1 MGHASEAAGT
11 ATMKHRRFIY
21 VTGADGTGKS
31 TQARLVIDHLR
42 SQGIQC
48 RHLWLRFPFF
58 FSLPLLLYARW
69 RGYSW
74 YEKDGGVRHGYW
86 DFRNSWGLRVL
97 LPWVLFLDATLAA
110 VRKVYIPLWLGSTL
124 VCERFVW
131 DMLVDLAVAFGDGD
145 IHRRLPGRLY
155 MHLLPRD
162 TVIILLDLDSETIRG
177 RRTDLKADR
186 RLDARLQAFR
196 SMAITYSIPVIS
208 STIPIEEVNQRIQE
222 IINRD

>member
-31 TQARLVIDHLR
+31 TQARLVIDHLH

-74 YEKDGGVRHGYW
+74 YETDGGVRHGYW
-86 DFRNSWGLRVL
+86 DFRDSWGLRVF

-110 VRKVYIPLWLGSTL
+110 LRRVYIPLWLGSTL

-131 DMLVDLAVAFGDGD
+131 DMLVDLAVAFDD
-145 IHRRLPGRLY
+145 ENIHSRLPGRLY

-162 TVIILLDLDSETIRG
+162 TVTILLDLDSGTIRG
-177 RRTDLKADR
+177 RRADLQTDR
-186 RLDARLQAFR
+186 RLETRLQIFR
-196 SMAITYSIPVIS
+196 SMAIIYSIPVLSSMIS
-208 STIPIEEVNQRIQE
+208 IEEVNQRIE
-222 IINRD
+222 KMIRIR